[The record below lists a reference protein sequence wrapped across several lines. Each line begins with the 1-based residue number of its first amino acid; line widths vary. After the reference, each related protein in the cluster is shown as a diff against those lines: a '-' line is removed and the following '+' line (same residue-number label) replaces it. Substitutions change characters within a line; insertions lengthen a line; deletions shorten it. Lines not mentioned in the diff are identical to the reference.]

1 MVTSRPPA
9 HLTSAPVPAARP
21 ESDSTTPTTG
31 TTLRQVM
38 GQFATGITVIT
49 AGGELGHGMT
59 ANSFTSV
66 SLEPPMVLCCVA
78 RTARMHQAILAA
90 GGYGVSILG
99 ANQTGLARY
108 FADKT
113 RPAGPTQFDAVDW
126 IPGRRTGAP
135 LLMGALAWIEC
146 ELEADYEGGDHSI
159 FVGRV
164 LDAHRGGGR
173 DALMFFSGGFLQA
186 GPPPAKSA

>member
-1 MVTSRPPA
+1 MVTNPGPGR
-9 HLTSAPVPAARP
+9 HLSAAPQ
-21 ESDSTTPTTG
+21 ESTTPA
-31 TTLRQVM
+31 TLRQVM

-49 AGGELGHGMT
+49 AGGPLGHGMT

-66 SLEPPMVLCCVA
+66 SLEPPLVLCCVA

-99 ANQTGLARY
+99 AEQTTLARY

-113 RPAGPTQFDAVDW
+113 RPAGPSQFDAVDW
-126 IPGRRTGAP
+126 VPGRQTGAP
-135 LLMGALAWIEC
+135 LLMGALAWLEC
-146 ELEADYEGGDHSI
+146 TLTNDYEGGDHSI
-159 FVGRV
+159 FVGEV
-164 LDAHRGGGR
+164 LEAQRGGGR

-186 GPPPAKSA
+186 APPPAKTA